1 MICINEMTQKDWIKL
16 QRKIEKVQD
25 EERFDHTL
33 GVMHTA
39 AALAMAYGHDVK
51 RARMAGLL
59 HDCAKSIVPNSE
71 KAVLCDKYKIKI
83 SDFERENPHLL
94 HGKLG
99 AYLAKNTYGIDDDE
113 ICSAITYH
121 TTGKINMTFLEQIV
135 FIADYIEPNRDE
147 MPRLDDIRKMAFCDL
162 DKCTSMIMSDTL
174 EYLIKSGRPVDTE
187 TRDACEY
194 YKMKVK

>member
-1 MICINEMTQKDWIKL
+1 MTCINEMTQKDWIKL

-39 AALAMAYGHDVK
+39 AALAMAYGYDVN

-71 KAVLCDKYKIKI
+71 KAALCDKYKIKI
-83 SDFERENPHLL
+83 SGFERENPHLL

-99 AYLAKNTYGIDDDE
+99 AYIAKNTYGIDDDE
-113 ICSAITYH
+113 ICSAIAYH
-121 TTGKINMTFLEQIV
+121 TTGKIKMTFLEQIV

-147 MPRLDDIRKMAFCDL
+147 MPRLDKIRKTAFSDL
-162 DKCTSMIMSDTL
+162 DKCTGMIMSDTL
-174 EYLIKSGRPVDTE
+174 EYLIKNGRPVDIE
-187 TRDACEY
+187 TRNACEY
-194 YKMKVK
+194 YKKKIK

>member
-39 AALAMAYGHDVK
+39 AALAMAYGYDVK

-71 KAVLCDKYKIKI
+71 KAALCDKYKIKI

-99 AYLAKNTYGIDDDE
+99 AYIAKTTYGVDDDE
-113 ICSAITYH
+113 ICSAIACH
-121 TTGKINMTFLEQIV
+121 TTGKIEMTFLEQIV

-147 MPRLDDIRKMAFCDL
+147 MPRLDVIRKMAFSDL

-194 YKMKVK
+194 YKLMAK